1 MTLLQNKAQELY
13 TFFFFFQ
20 VSKFLQENLPRRAN
34 SDPGAHSPHDW
45 AAVASF
51 VGARVATTWGGRR
64 VTGMDVNG
72 TQLIPAQHGQKV
84 LLPWGGRAVAR
95 LV

>member
-1 MTLLQNKAQELY
+1 LK
-13 TFFFFFQ
+13 
-20 VSKFLQENLPRRAN
+20 ENLPRRAN
-34 SDPGAHSPHDW
+34 SEPGAGDERHSPHDW

-51 VGARVATTWGGRR
+51 VGAGVATTWGGRR